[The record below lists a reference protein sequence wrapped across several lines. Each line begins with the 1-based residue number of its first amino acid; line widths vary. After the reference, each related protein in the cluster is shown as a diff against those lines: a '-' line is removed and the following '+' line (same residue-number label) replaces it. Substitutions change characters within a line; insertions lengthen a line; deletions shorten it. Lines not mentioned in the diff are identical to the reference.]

1 MLSDV
6 LHRIRGISLIWKL
19 LIPFAFFS
27 FAGTTILVYIGL
39 SSQEDLI
46 KKEEKA
52 GLLNDYKLFQTHI
65 KNTGEKAL
73 GLSTIIAS
81 DSNVKTMVTGEDRE
95 GLEKYLL
102 PVFHKLKSDFG
113 IRQFHVHIP
122 PGKSFLRLHIPE
134 EFGEML
140 PYRST
145 VRDSMKTGKG
155 IAGLEWGVSG
165 LGIRGVAPIMTDGLL
180 VGSVEIGYPFGPTL
194 LNELKENWGPDFT
207 VFEKRAR
214 EDYSLLATTHSRI
227 YDHLSPEFLGNHE
240 ESAPLILIAPG
251 NNPDRAILLGPVKDY
266 SGEIVG
272 LVQVDVNRSA
282 INERLAMTR
291 KLMVI
296 VGIAGIGISFFLV
309 WVVAS
314 LFTKPIEEIVK
325 EAREIAEGEREI
337 HLDARPNDE
346 IGMLTDSLNIM
357 LDSLIER
364 RRQVEEYA
372 RTLERK
378 VQDRTE
384 ELVSS
389 EEKYRTLVEN
399 LPLIVYRLLED
410 GTTEFVNPYFSEKL
424 GYSVDEAVGTKNF
437 WFEKICGHHDG
448 QPDEMLEK
456 CFQENLNVRVERVV
470 KDKDGQSFTFIDH
483 AIPRI
488 DEKNGVKAIEGIMVD
503 ITELKELQEK
513 SVRIEEIRLLGE
525 ISSRFAHEIRN
536 PLATAG
542 GFARRLKDS
551 LPGETKAHE
560 FARIIVEEVA
570 RLESLLKII
579 LSSLEEEPL
588 CISEVD
594 LNGIFEEFLEE
605 NKVLITTRK
614 ISVDTS
620 FSPANPQI
628 QADKDQL
635 TRALE
640 NLLRCAI
647 LSIPEGSKI
656 FLQTLGEPEKV
667 VITIRH
673 RAEKMGDEDVEQF
686 FFPRFTAECDTAVQG
701 LPLSKIIIHRHGG
714 KVDVF
719 REDKDLAF
727 KIELPVRATE

>member
-1 MLSDV
+1 
-6 LHRIRGISLIWKL
+6 
-19 LIPFAFFS
+19 
-27 FAGTTILVYIGL
+27 
-39 SSQEDLI
+39 
-46 KKEEKA
+46 
-52 GLLNDYKLFQTHI
+52 
-65 KNTGEKAL
+65 
-73 GLSTIIAS
+73 
-81 DSNVKTMVTGEDRE
+81 
-95 GLEKYLL
+95 
-102 PVFHKLKSDFG
+102 
-113 IRQFHVHIP
+113 
-122 PGKSFLRLHIPE
+122 
-134 EFGEML
+134 
-140 PYRST
+140 
-145 VRDSMKTGKG
+145 
-155 IAGLEWGVSG
+155 
-165 LGIRGVAPIMTDGLL
+165 
-180 VGSVEIGYPFGPTL
+180 
-194 LNELKENWGPDFT
+194 
-207 VFEKRAR
+207 
-214 EDYSLLATTHSRI
+214 
-227 YDHLSPEFLGNHE
+227 
-240 ESAPLILIAPG
+240 
-251 NNPDRAILLGPVKDY
+251 
-266 SGEIVG
+266 
-272 LVQVDVNRSA
+272 
-282 INERLAMTR
+282 
-291 KLMVI
+291 
-296 VGIAGIGISFFLV
+296 
-309 WVVAS
+309 
-314 LFTKPIEEIVK
+314 
-325 EAREIAEGEREI
+325 
-337 HLDARPNDE
+337 
-346 IGMLTDSLNIM
+346 
-357 LDSLIER
+357 
-364 RRQVEEYA
+364 
-372 RTLERK
+372 
-378 VQDRTE
+378 
-384 ELVSS
+384 
-389 EEKYRTLVEN
+389 
-399 LPLIVYRLLED
+399 
-410 GTTEFVNPYFSEKL
+410 
-424 GYSVDEAVGTKNF
+424 
-437 WFEKICGHHDG
+437 
-448 QPDEMLEK
+448 
-456 CFQENLNVRVERVV
+456 VERVV

-488 DEKNGVKAIEGIMVD
+488 DEKKGVKAIEGIMVD

-614 ISVDTS
+614 ISFDTS

-628 QADKDQL
+628 QADKEQL

-647 LSIPEGSKI
+647 LSISEGSKI

-686 FFPRFTAECDTAVQG
+686 FFPRFTAECDTVVQG